1 MKIRQTSPACLT
13 FSFSSPQEK
22 RKKVEISICAN
33 AQEAKTFKIKSDILI
48 LTNGGKDEYDF
59 KSSQDTFLIDGP
71 GEYEVSGI
79 FVHGLAREAEDKR
92 SIYAIASDNLTV
104 CYLEG
109 RGWQELKPE
118 QSEKIGAVDGLV
130 VSVQKEGGFSGKEL
144 RDAIS
149 EIEPKLVVLAIRLG
163 QGKKSSK
170 IDDFLKEM
178 RVKSFETLEEVE
190 FERENL
196 KEEGRRIVVL
206 DTKNQ

>member
-1 MKIRQTSPACLT
+1 MKIRQTSPACLS

-22 RKKVEISICAN
+22 RKKVEISICAD
-33 AQEAKTFKIKSDILI
+33 AQEAKALKIKSDILI
-48 LTNGGKDEYDF
+48 LTNDGRDEYDF
-59 KSSQDTFLIDGP
+59 KPFKDTFLINSP

-79 FVHGLAREAEDKR
+79 FVHGLAKEARDKR

-109 RGWQELKPE
+109 KGWQELKSE
-118 QSEKIGAVDGLV
+118 QLEKIGAIDALV
-130 VSVQKEGGFSGKEL
+130 VSAQKQEGFSGKEL

-149 EIEPKLVVLAIRLG
+149 EIEPKLVVLVMHLG

-178 RVKSFETLEEVE
+178 RIKSFETLEEVE
-190 FERENL
+190 FEREDL
-196 KEEGRRIVVL
+196 KEEGRKIVVL
-206 DTKNQ
+206 AG